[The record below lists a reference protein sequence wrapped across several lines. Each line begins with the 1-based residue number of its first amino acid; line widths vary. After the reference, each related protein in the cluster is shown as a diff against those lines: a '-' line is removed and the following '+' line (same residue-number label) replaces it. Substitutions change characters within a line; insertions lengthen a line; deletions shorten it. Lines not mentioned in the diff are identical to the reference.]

1 MENSTSKDGAT
12 EAGGAAF
19 AGMPGV
25 AEWLNIMTQ
34 SAQFV
39 ADRLQQDMETQR
51 AFLQCRTPQDVMR
64 LHTEFYKTAMAQYT
78 AEATRM
84 VKAMSEATAET
95 TKQATKLTSRA
106 YDDIPL

>member
-1 MENSTSKDGAT
+1 MKKSISKEETAQ
-12 EAGGAAF
+12 AGVAAF
-19 AGMPGV
+19 AGVPGV

-51 AFLQCRTPQDVMR
+51 AFLQCRTPQDVMQ
-64 LHTEFYKTAMAQYT
+64 LHTEFYKTAIAQYT

-84 VKAMSEATAET
+84 MQAVSEATAET
-95 TKQATKLTSRA
+95 AMQATKPTSRT
-106 YDDIPL
+106 YDDVPL